1 MNNTG
6 LLINNTDETVTY
18 QHRITDTNN
27 LQRLNVENV
36 VMIIRSGGNY
46 KSTIMDVRTAL
57 ISSDKKA
64 ADLFKKQLP
73 AVLFAGKFS
82 SACRSG
88 LVAHSGLLVV
98 DFDDVPSDEI
108 QDYKQELAD
117 HPSTRLVF
125 ISPSGS
131 GLKWVVAVSA
141 TDEATHKQCFELCIR
156 EVTKR
161 YPSLSERLDK
171 ACSDVSRRCF
181 MSYDPEVVVRTPTEW
196 IGVKPPPSAECD
208 IGNQGSR
215 GSKEYKEYKLNRIFS
230 RDLPLRDRS
239 PNSAPPPQ
247 KELTLHTRVEK
258 LVAKQKHENHFSL
271 FQLAR
276 LCRDLEAERGLARC
290 QLPREVRKELLQLW
304 FNLTPSDFRRHS
316 EGDYFDEF
324 TSTFHD
330 ARHGLD
336 CVPWKLAW
344 EESRTEAPPDWWKSV
359 IEYPEPQKLRMLTM
373 LVIQARITGGQ
384 VIAPRHK
391 IALAADQEGY
401 TALNHSQKVQRV
413 LDGFRP
419 ILEIVS
425 KGCQRSRLA
434 SVYRLKVPAL
444 IPELLEKLREDV
456 CL

>member
-27 LQRLNVENV
+27 LHHLNVETV
-36 VMIIRSGGNY
+36 VGLIRSGGNY

-57 ISSDKKA
+57 SSSDKKA

-73 AVLFAGKFS
+73 AVLFSGKFS

-208 IGNQGSR
+208 IGNQGSKE
-215 GSKEYKEYKLNRIFS
+215 SKEYKEYELNRIFS
-230 RDLPLRDRS
+230 RDLPLKDRS

-247 KELTLHTRVEK
+247 EELTLHARVEK

-276 LCRDLEAERGLARC
+276 LCRDLEAEKGLARG
-290 QLPREVRKELLQLW
+290 QLPREVRMDLFQLW
-304 FNLTPSDFRRHS
+304 LKLTPSDLQRHD

-324 TSTFHD
+324 TSAFHD
-330 ARHGLD
+330 ARLGLN
-336 CVPWKLAW
+336 CVPWREAW
-344 EESRTEAPPDWWKSV
+344 EESRTEAPPDWWKLV
-359 IEYPEPQKLRMLTM
+359 IEYPETKRLRMLTM

-384 VIAPRHK
+384 VIAPRHE
-391 IALAADQEGY
+391 IALTANKEGV
-401 TALNHSQKVQRV
+401 TALDHPEKVQRV

-425 KGCQRSRLA
+425 KGCQRSGLA
-434 SVYRLKVPAL
+434 SVYRLKVPAP
-444 IPELLEKLREDV
+444 IPELVEKAREAIS
-456 CL
+456 L